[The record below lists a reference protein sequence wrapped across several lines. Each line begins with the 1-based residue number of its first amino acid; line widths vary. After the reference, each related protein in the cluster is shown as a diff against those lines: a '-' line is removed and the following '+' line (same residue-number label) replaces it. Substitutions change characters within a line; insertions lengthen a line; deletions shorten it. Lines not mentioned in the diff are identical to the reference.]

1 MSTAKQVFDFL
12 PGIWKISRRTLTPLT
27 KWQNSG
33 AECINAEGYAAIFRV
48 ESDSNLLIYTEK
60 LTIFDANGTN
70 SGMNG
75 MVAKQ
80 KYKYRFDPVD
90 ESLTKYF
97 YDDRLF
103 YTLQFDNDKT
113 NEIASSGKHT
123 FRVCGEH
130 LCIED
135 NYVASYTFS
144 PSGDRYTMKYSVNGP
159 KKCYEIITDY
169 EKCTDNVE
177 IINNEIQ

>member
-12 PGIWKISRRTLTPLT
+12 PGIWKISRRTLTPLN
-27 KWQNSG
+27 KWQLSG
-33 AECINAEGYAAIFRV
+33 AECINAEGYAAMTKV
-48 ESDSNLLIYTEK
+48 ESDPDLIIYTEK
-60 LTIFDANGTN
+60 VTIRDANETI

-75 MVAKQ
+75 MIARQ
-80 KYKYRFDPVD
+80 KYKYRYDTLD
-90 ESLTKYF
+90 ETLTKYF

-103 YTLQFDNDKT
+103 YMLRFENDNP
-113 NEIASSGKHT
+113 NEISSSGKHT

-135 NYVASYTFS
+135 NYVASYTFN
-144 PSGDRYTMKYSVNGP
+144 PTGERFTMKYSVSGP

-169 EKCTDNVE
+169 EKCNDNVE
-177 IINNEIQ
+177 IIDGEIQ